1 MKAPI
6 KTNNFDLIRLLAAIQ
21 VVAHHAI
28 DHLGLDRNSGLVGLI
43 AQLIRFFPGVPIFF
57 FVSGFLISKSY
68 ESSPSVFDYARNRV
82 LRIYP
87 ALVVCTVLSVGA
99 VFALEYLPRAG
110 VSLRDV
116 AVWMLAQM
124 TVVQFYN
131 PDFMRAFGVGVLNG
145 SLWTITVELQ
155 FYLVTPLVYLL
166 FGLKYRR
173 GTLPLLLLILALL
186 VPNLAYWHAGPE
198 NHPGVALKLLGVT
211 FLPWYYMFLVGVL
224 AQRHF
229 HWLHQW
235 LSGRAIY
242 MGASY
247 AVATLLATRYLGWG
261 ASNDIHPALYVLL
274 AALVFSLAY
283 TLPTLADQ
291 LLRRQDISYG
301 IYIYHMPCINV
312 LLYLGLKGEPMSLVF
327 TFVAAL
333 LMALL
338 SWVAIERPCLSLKRG
353 GLGHNP
359 LPPDSAV
366 GQNLPATV
374 AATGE
379 PP

>member
-28 DHLGLDRNSGLVGLI
+28 DHLGLDHSSGLVELTV
-43 AQLIRFFPGVPIFF
+43 QLIRFFPGVPIFF

-68 ESSPSVFDYARNRV
+68 ESSPGVLDYARNRV

-87 ALVVCTVLSVGA
+87 ALVVCTLVSVGA
-99 VFALEYLPRAG
+99 LFALEYLPRAG
-110 VSLRDV
+110 VSLHDV

-155 FYLVTPLVYLL
+155 FYLVTPLTYALC
-166 FGLKYRR
+166 GLKRRR
-173 GTLPLLLLILALL
+173 GTLPLLLLTLALL
-186 VPNLAYWHAGPE
+186 VPNLAYWHADPE
-198 NHPGVALKLLGVT
+198 NHSGLALKLFGVT
-211 FLPWYYMFLVGVL
+211 FLPWYYMFLLGVL

-242 MGASY
+242 LCVSY
-247 AVATLLATRYLGWG
+247 VVATLLAMRYLGWG
-261 ASNDIHPALYVLL
+261 TSNDIHPALYVLL
-274 AALVFSLAY
+274 AACVFSLAY
-283 TLPTLADQ
+283 TLPTLADK

-312 LLYLGLKGEPMSLVF
+312 LLYLGLGGQLISLAF
-327 TFVAAL
+327 TFAATL

-338 SWVAIERPCLSLKRG
+338 SWIAIERPCLLLKRG
-353 GLGHNP
+353 GLEHSS
-359 LPPDSAV
+359 LPIASPA
-366 GQNLPATV
+366 GQPVPATV
-374 AATGE
+374 TATGE

>member
-6 KTNNFDLIRLLAAIQ
+6 KTNNFDLIRLLAAVQ

-28 DHLGLDRNSGLVGLI
+28 DHLGLDRHSGLVGLI

-68 ESSPSVFDYARNRV
+68 ESSPSVLDYARNRV

-87 ALVVCTVLSVGA
+87 ALVICTLVSVGA
-99 VFALEYLPRAG
+99 VFALDYLPRAG

-155 FYLVTPLVYLL
+155 FYLVTPLVYAL
-166 FGLKYRR
+166 FGLRHRR
-173 GTLPLLLLILALL
+173 GTLPLLLLSLALL
-186 VPNLAYWHAGPE
+186 APNLAYWHADPE
-198 NHPGVALKLLGVT
+198 NHPGMALKLLGVT

-242 MGASY
+242 VCASY
-247 AVATLLATRYLGWG
+247 VVASLLATRHLGWG

-274 AALVFSLAY
+274 AACVFSLAY
-283 TLPTLADQ
+283 TWPTLADR

-312 LLYLGLKGEPMSLVF
+312 LLYVGLKGQPISLAF
-327 TFVAAL
+327 TFAATL

-338 SWVAIERPCLSLKRG
+338 SWVAIERPCLLLKRG
-353 GLGHNP
+353 GLGHSP
-359 LPPDSAV
+359 LPIGPLAGQAAPAAV
-366 GQNLPATV
+366 T
-374 AATGE
+374 ATGE